1 MNGDE
6 IVEARL
12 RKLEDLHELQQLRA
26 LYCQHLDTG
35 RWDEL
40 VELFTE
46 DGAFVGLSTARGHD
60 HLRSFF
66 SELQD
71 GVLSAWWHFSSN
83 ETLEVDG
90 NRATG
95 QTWLLQPCVV
105 AGESQL
111 AAGRYVD
118 QMVRCSDGRWRFEER
133 RVLFFWWSDVEG
145 GWEPGTFV
153 WPPAEAAADKHEV
166 GQ

>member
-1 MNGDE
+1 MDQQTIE
-6 IVEARL
+6 TRL
-12 RKLEDLHELQQLRA
+12 QRLEDLHELQQLRA
-26 LYCQHLDTG
+26 RYCQHLDSG
-35 RWDEL
+35 RWDDL

-46 DGAFVGLSTARGHD
+46 DGAFVGLSTARGRAD
-60 HLRSFF
+60 LRSFF
-66 SELQD
+66 SGLQA

-90 NRATG
+90 NEATG

-105 AGESQL
+105 DGQSQL

-118 QMVRCSDGRWRFEER
+118 SMVRCPDGRWRFVTR
-133 RVLFFWWSDVEG
+133 QVLFFWWSDLES

-153 WPPAEAAADKHEV
+153 WPPAEGARDLP
-166 GQ
+166 GDPS